1 MIVAA
6 ALVLSGSACGG
17 DSVEEGSPA
26 TITVSTGTPPTTTAD
41 TGLAREIVGEW
52 ERETTCAELVQGLR
66 DAGMDEVVDEF
77 VAGNGFIPGIS
88 VDEPEQIDLNDPCK
102 GAVRR
107 VHSHFFTEDGEFG
120 SRDWKGEDVDF
131 GRYRVMGDRLVIS
144 KEFPDVTF
152 RFSVEG
158 DTLTLD
164 PLNIPAGCTEF
175 RCAWAVAVAS
185 PGEKWKRVG

>member
-1 MIVAA
+1 MPGWTRSSTSSSPVMGSSQASR
-6 ALVLSGSACGG
+6 LTSLSKS
-17 DSVEEGSPA
+17 
-26 TITVSTGTPPTTTAD
+26 
-41 TGLAREIVGEW
+41 
-52 ERETTCAELVQGLR
+52 
-66 DAGMDEVVDEF
+66 
-77 VAGNGFIPGIS
+77 IS
-88 VDEPEQIDLNDPCK
+88 NDPCK

>member
-1 MIVAA
+1 
-6 ALVLSGSACGG
+6 
-17 DSVEEGSPA
+17 
-26 TITVSTGTPPTTTAD
+26 
-41 TGLAREIVGEW
+41 
-52 ERETTCAELVQGLR
+52 
-66 DAGMDEVVDEF
+66 MDEVVDEF
-77 VAGNGFIPGIS
+77 VAGNGFIPGMS

-102 GAVRR
+102 GAVPR

-158 DTLTLD
+158 DTLTLE

-175 RCAWAVAVAS
+175 RCGWAIAVAS
-185 PGEKWKRVG
+185 PARNGTASGSRYREPLLLESAVLGRSRPSPARSDLPGRGESVDYHQRETRRRLCLAVARLHARC